1 MKRKFASLTI
11 VAVLV
16 LGAATALFAQSQRGG
31 WGPGTRRGG
40 MMPFMGRY
48 LQLTAAQRDQI
59 KSMWQA
65 ERSTTQPLLQQLASQ
80 RKQMMAA
87 TANGKF
93 DAANVQAIANQQSQ
107 TTASL
112 MVERQKLQAQIYNQ
126 VLTPDQRTKFDQMRQ
141 KQVERL
147 DKWLQHM
154 STTPTQ

>member
-1 MKRKFASLTI
+1 
-11 VAVLV
+11 
-16 LGAATALFAQSQRGG
+16 
-31 WGPGTRRGG
+31 
-40 MMPFMGRY
+40 MPFMGRY